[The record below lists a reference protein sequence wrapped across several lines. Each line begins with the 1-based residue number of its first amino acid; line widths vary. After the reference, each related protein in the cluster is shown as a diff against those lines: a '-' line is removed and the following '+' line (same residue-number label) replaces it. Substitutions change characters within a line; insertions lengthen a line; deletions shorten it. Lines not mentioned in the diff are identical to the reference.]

1 MLRWLLILGYVTSP
15 VYVNWVYMHV
25 AEPVNDTGERLL
37 VLWPGVGIDP
47 TLPIIG
53 ATLCLRD
60 WVQAAWGRALA
71 VGAIVVGAGISALV
85 SPEVALAS
93 GIAFLASELS
103 DQAVWTVLR
112 RRPAAAVAASG
123 LVGAAVDTTAFLLVA
138 FGTMD
143 TWGVQWVGKAG
154 TILLVAAAMQV
165 WRSRRPA
172 VVAA

>member
-15 VYVNWVYMHV
+15 VYINWVYMHV

-37 VLWPGVGIDP
+37 MLSPGVGIDP

-60 WVQAAWGRALA
+60 WVQATWGRTVS

-93 GIAFLASELS
+93 GVAFLASELA
-103 DQAVWTVLR
+103 DQGVWTVLA
-112 RRPAAAVAASG
+112 RRPAIAVAASG
-123 LVGAAVDTTAFLLVA
+123 LVGAAVDTTTFLLVA

-143 TWGVQWVGKAG
+143 TWGVQWVGKAV

-165 WRSRRPA
+165 WRSRRT
-172 VVAA
+172 VAIA

>member
-1 MLRWLLILGYVTSP
+1 MLRWLLIIGYVTSP

-37 VLWPGVGIDP
+37 MLWPGFGIDP

-60 WVQAAWGRALA
+60 WVQSAWGRALTI
-71 VGAIVVGAGISALV
+71 GAIVIGAGVSALV

-93 GIAFLASELS
+93 GMAFLASELA
-103 DQAVWTVLR
+103 DQVTWTVMH
-112 RRPAAAVAASG
+112 RRPVVATAASG
-123 LVGAAVDTTAFLLVA
+123 IVGAAVDTTTFLLVA

-143 TWGVQWVGKAG
+143 TWGIQWLGKAG
-154 TILLVAAAMQV
+154 TVL
-165 WRSRRPA
+165 
-172 VVAA
+172 VVAAGMYLWRARRAVAIV